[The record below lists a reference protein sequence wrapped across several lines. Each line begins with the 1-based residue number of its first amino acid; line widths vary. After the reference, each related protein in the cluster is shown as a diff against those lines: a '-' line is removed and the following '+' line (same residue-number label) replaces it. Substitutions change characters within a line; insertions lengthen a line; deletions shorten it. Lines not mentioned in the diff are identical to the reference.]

1 MFYTYQYLILINIPS
16 SCINKEMNNK
26 NILFILGC
34 SCLVT
39 AILLLSTNSNIAFS
53 QQQQVQTSS
62 QPHDSV
68 TVLMEGKTIPGRN
81 FIHLYDSTPSSI
93 ASGHVAAHLP
103 CDGSGE
109 ATVKVVGGI
118 APDVEPLNMTLVD
131 QMSTLGNICMYHVD
145 IPQQNATA
153 ITDIALLNPVEQSV
167 LLPAATS
174 VVIHVSEFAAAAAAG
189 GEGEHAA
196 AGH

>member
-1 MFYTYQYLILINIPS
+1 
-16 SCINKEMNNK
+16 MNNK
-26 NILFILGC
+26 NILSILGC

-53 QQQQVQTSS
+53 QQQQVQTS

-68 TVLMEGKTIPGRN
+68 TVLMKGKTIPGRN

-118 APDVEPLNMTLVD
+118 APDVQPLNMTLVD

-145 IPQQNATA
+145 IPQQNGTA
-153 ITDIALLNPVEQSV
+153 ITDIALLNPVEQSL
-167 LLPAATS
+167 LLPEATS
-174 VVIHVSEFAAAAAAG
+174 VVIHVSEFAAAG